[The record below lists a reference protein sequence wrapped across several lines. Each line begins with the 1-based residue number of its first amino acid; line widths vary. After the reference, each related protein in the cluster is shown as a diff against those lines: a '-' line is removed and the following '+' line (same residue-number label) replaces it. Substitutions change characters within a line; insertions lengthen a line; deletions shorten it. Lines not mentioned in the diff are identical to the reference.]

1 MKKRLALVLS
11 AVLALT
17 ALSGCGKKA
26 ESPEAGSEK
35 VYKIGITQFA
45 DHPSLDNCRTGFIE
59 GLASEGFTEGNNIKI
74 DFKSAMTDMSISTQ
88 IAQTFV
94 SSGMDLVCGIA
105 TPSAQALY
113 AACLDSNIPV
123 IFNAVSD
130 PIGAQL
136 AKSETEP
143 LPGITGVSDQLPVKQ
158 QLELIR
164 NMLPDAK
171 TIGILYTL
179 SEANSVSTLEIYEK
193 EAPAYGFTIEAMG
206 INAEADVAQAADV
219 LLQKVDCISNMT
231 DNTVVAALAVVL
243 DKANAANKPV
253 FGSEE
258 EQVKNG
264 CLACA
269 GLDYVTLGKKAGVMA
284 GRVLKGEAIESIP
297 FETMD
302 ESFVTVNKTVADKFG
317 ISTDSYE
324 ADSNATIV
332 E

>member
-1 MKKRLALVLS
+1 MKKKLALVLS
-11 AVLALT
+11 AVLAMTSL
-17 ALSGCGKKA
+17 AGCGKKTEETA
-26 ESPEAGSEK
+26 EEK

-59 GLASEGFTEGNNIKI
+59 GLESEGFTDGKNIKI
-74 DFKSAMTDMSISTQ
+74 EFKSAMTDMSINTQ
-88 IAQTFV
+88 IAQTFAAN
-94 SSGMDLVCGIA
+94 SMDLVCGIA

-113 AACLDSNIPV
+113 ASCFESGIPV

-130 PIGAQL
+130 PVGAEL

-171 TIGILYTL
+171 TIGILYTT
-179 SEANSVSTLEIYEK
+179 SEANSVSTLKIYEK
-193 EAPAYGFTIEAMG
+193 EAPAYGFTIESLG
-206 INAEADVAQAADV
+206 IGAEAEVSQAADV
-219 LLQKVDCISNMT
+219 LLSKVDCISNMT
-231 DNTVVAALAVVL
+231 DNTVVSALAVVL
-243 DKANAANKPV
+243 DKANAVNKPV

-264 CLACA
+264 CIACA

-284 GRVLKGEAIESIP
+284 GRVLKGEEIESIP
-297 FETMD
+297 YETMD
-302 ESFVTVNKTVADKFG
+302 EAFVTVNKTVAGKLGVDIASF
-317 ISTDSYE
+317 E
-324 ADSNATIV
+324 ADGNATIV

>member
-1 MKKRLALVLS
+1 MKKKLALMLS
-11 AVLALT
+11 AVLAITSL
-17 ALSGCGKKA
+17 AGCGKKA
-26 ESPEAGSEK
+26 EEPTKTEEK

-59 GLASEGFTEGNNIKI
+59 GLESEGFTEGKNIKI
-74 DFKSAMTDMSISTQ
+74 EFKSAMTDMSVNTQ
-88 IAQTFV
+88 IAQTFA
-94 SSGMDLVCGIA
+94 SNGMDLVCGIA

-113 AACLDSNIPV
+113 ASCFEQNIPV

-130 PIGAQL
+130 PVGAEL

-171 TIGILYTL
+171 TIGILYTT
-179 SEANSVSTLEIYEK
+179 SEANSVSTLKIYEK
-193 EAPAYGFTIEAMG
+193 EAPAYGFTIESLG
-206 INAEADVAQAADV
+206 IGAEAEVAQAADV
-219 LLQKVDCISNMT
+219 LLSKVDCISNMT
-231 DNTVVAALAVVL
+231 DNTVVSALAVVL

-258 EQVKNG
+258 EQVKHG
-264 CLACA
+264 CIACA

-284 GRVLKGEAIESIP
+284 GRVLKGEAIETIP
-297 FETMD
+297 YETMD
-302 ESFVTVNKTVADKFG
+302 EAFVTINKTVAGKLGVD
-317 ISTDSYE
+317 IASYE
-324 ADSNATIV
+324 ADGNATIV

>member
-11 AVLALT
+11 AVLAITSL
-17 ALSGCGKKA
+17 AGCGKKA
-26 ESPEAGSEK
+26 DTTDEK

-45 DHPSLDNCRTGFIE
+45 DHPSLDNCREGFID
-59 GLASEGFTEGNNIKI
+59 GLASEGFTEGKNIEI
-74 DFKSAMTDMSISTQ
+74 EYKSAMADMSINTQ
-88 IAQTFV
+88 IATTFAAN
-94 SSGMDLVCGIA
+94 SMDLVCGIA

-113 AACLDSNIPV
+113 AACFEQNIPV

-130 PIGAQL
+130 PIGAEL

-143 LPGITGVSDQLPVKQ
+143 LDGITGVSDQLPVKQ

-164 NMLPDAK
+164 NLLPDAK
-171 TIGILYTL
+171 TIGILYTT
-179 SEANSVSTLEIYEK
+179 SEANSVSTLEIYKK
-193 EAPAYGFTIEAMG
+193 EAPNYGFTIEALG
-206 INAEADVAQAADV
+206 IGSEAEVAQAADV
-219 LLQKVDCISNMT
+219 LLSKVDCISNMT
-231 DNTVVAALAVVL
+231 DNTVVSALAVVL

-269 GLDYVTLGKKAGVMA
+269 GLDYKTLGKMAGVMA
-284 GRVLKGEAIESIP
+284 ARVLKGEAIESIP
-297 FETMD
+297 FEIMK
-302 ESFVTVNKTVADKFG
+302 ESFVTINKTVAEQFG
-317 ISTDSYE
+317 IDIASAESDENTQ
-324 ADSNATIV
+324 IV

>member
-11 AVLALT
+11 LVLAVASL
-17 ALSGCGKKA
+17 AGCGKKA
-26 ESPEAGSEK
+26 EETEEK

-59 GLASEGFTEGNNIKI
+59 GLSEEGFEEGKNVKI
-74 DFKSAMTDMSISTQ
+74 EFKSAMADMSINTQ
-88 IAQTFV
+88 IAGTFA
-94 SSGMDLVCGIA
+94 SSDMDLVCGIA

-113 AACLDSNIPV
+113 AACFEKNIPV

-136 AKSETEP
+136 AENETTP

-164 NMLPDAK
+164 KMLPDAK
-171 TIGILYTL
+171 TIGILYTT
-179 SEANSVSTLEIYEK
+179 SEANSISTLEIYKK
-193 EAPAYGFTIEAMG
+193 EAPNYDFTIEALG
-206 INAEADVAQAADV
+206 VGSEAEVAQAADV
-219 LLQKVDCISNMT
+219 LLSKVDCISNMT
-231 DNTVVAALAVVL
+231 DNTVVSALAVVL

-264 CLACA
+264 CIACA
-269 GLDYVTLGKKAGVMA
+269 GLDYVTLGKMAGVMA
-284 GRVLKGEAIESIP
+284 ARVLKGEAIDSIP
-297 FETMD
+297 FETMQD
-302 ESFVTVNKTVADKFG
+302 SFVTINKSVAENFG
-317 ISTDSYE
+317 IDIAALESENT
-324 ADSNATIV
+324 NIV

>member
-11 AVLALT
+11 AVLAVTSL
-17 ALSGCGKKA
+17 AGCGKKA
-26 ESPEAGSEK
+26 ENESEK

-45 DHPSLDNCRTGFIE
+45 DHPSLDNCREGFIE
-59 GLASEGFTEGNNIKI
+59 GLKEEGFEEGKNIKI
-74 DFKSAMTDMSISTQ
+74 DYKSAMADMSINTQ
-88 IAQTFV
+88 IAQTFA

-113 AACLDSNIPV
+113 ASCLEQNIPV

-136 AKSETEP
+136 AKSETET

-171 TIGILYTL
+171 TIGILYTT
-179 SEANSVSTLEIYEK
+179 SEANSVSTLEIYKK
-193 EAPAYGFTIEAMG
+193 EAPNYGFSIEALG
-206 INAEADVAQAADV
+206 IGSEAEVAQAADV
-219 LLQKVDCISNMT
+219 LLSKVDCISNMT
-231 DNTVVAALAVVL
+231 DNTVVSALAVVL

-264 CLACA
+264 CVACA
-269 GLDYVTLGKKAGVMA
+269 GLDYVTLGKMAGVMA
-284 GRVLKGEAIESIP
+284 ARVLKGEAIENIP
-297 FETMD
+297 FETMK
-302 ESFVTVNKTVADKFG
+302 ESFVTINKTVADKLG
-317 ISTDSYE
+317 IEIAEFESD
-324 ADSNATIV
+324 ANANIV

>member
-11 AVLALT
+11 AILAVTSL
-17 ALSGCGKKA
+17 AGCGKKA
-26 ESPEAGSEK
+26 EDTAEEK

-59 GLASEGFTEGNNIKI
+59 GLESEGFSEGKNIKLEY
-74 DFKSAMTDMSISTQ
+74 KSAMADMSINTQ
-88 IAQTFV
+88 IAQTFA

-113 AACLDSNIPV
+113 ASCSEQNIPV

-136 AKSETEP
+136 AESESKP

-171 TIGILYTL
+171 TIGILYTT
-179 SEANSVSTLEIYEK
+179 SEANSVSTLEIYKK
-193 EAPAYGFTIEAMG
+193 EAPNYGFTIEALG
-206 INAEADVAQAADV
+206 IGSEAEVAQAADV
-219 LLQKVDCISNMT
+219 LLSKVDCISNMT
-231 DNTVVAALAVVL
+231 DNTVVSALAVVL
-243 DKANAANKPV
+243 DKADAANKPV

-264 CLACA
+264 CIACA
-269 GLDYVTLGKKAGVMA
+269 GLDYVTLGKKAGIMA
-284 GRVLKGEAIESIP
+284 ARVLKGEAIESIP

-302 ESFVTVNKTVADKFG
+302 ESFVTVNKTVAGKLGVD
-317 ISTDSYE
+317 IAALESDPNTQ
-324 ADSNATIV
+324 IV

>member
-11 AVLALT
+11 AVLAVTSL
-17 ALSGCGKKA
+17 AGCGKKA
-26 ESPEAGSEK
+26 EDENEK

-45 DHPSLDNCRTGFIE
+45 DHPSLDNCREGFIE
-59 GLASEGFTEGNNIKI
+59 GLESEGFAEGKNVKI
-74 DFKSAMTDMSISTQ
+74 EYKSAMADMSVNTQ
-88 IAQTFV
+88 IAQAFA
-94 SSGMDLVCGIA
+94 SGGMDLVCGIA

-113 AACLDSNIPV
+113 ASCFEQNIPV

-136 AKSETEP
+136 AKSETET

-164 NMLPDAK
+164 NLLHAK
-171 TIGILYTL
+171 TIGILYTT
-179 SEANSVSTLEIYEK
+179 SEANSISTLEIYKK
-193 EAPAYGFTIEAMG
+193 EAANYGFTIEALG
-206 INAEADVAQAADV
+206 IGSEAEVAQAADV
-219 LLQKVDCISNMT
+219 LLSKVDCISNMT
-231 DNTVVAALAVVL
+231 DNTVVSALAVVL

-269 GLDYVTLGKKAGVMA
+269 GLDYKTLGKMAGVMA
-284 GRVLKGEAIESIP
+284 ARVLKGEAIETIP
-297 FETMD
+297 FETMK
-302 ESFVTVNKTVADKFG
+302 ESFVTINKTVAEKFG
-317 ISTDSYE
+317 IEIAELEKDANTQV
-324 ADSNATIV
+324 V